1 MTTQC
6 PEVIGSLAFGLHMRR
21 QEDLQVAL
29 PEGTDAEAIKGS
41 YLFTVN
47 DSVVSYASL
56 AARNQCASQFVFSKN
71 KVAFESNPTQ
81 WIQLAHKMWRC
92 EITNE
97 DKASGRLLS
106 LVNQENDVFS
116 LASEV
121 INSGEIR
128 AFDVLH
134 VIESSLPYLEEIS
147 LDGLIHLCLVQ
158 HEHTKN
164 DMMSGRFISELKPV
178 LITRPDDCL
187 ALHERISETPLEE
200 TQGLYQVAL
209 SSLVK
214 SSEDQGFDLLLQD
227 SDSSSEFLKSAAI
240 WTLGVLLSESQ
251 VPAFRRKEVEE
262 VILRNISETIERVK
276 TSAVRVS
283 ARCLKVTNAFDETL
297 EELAESGNQVAL
309 CSIAESLFFDFKE
322 MKGLPGFEKWMRLL
336 SRVAPEYKGGI
347 DNTDFVLSQTLEDS
361 TCEQLVVEIL
371 TCWIS
376 QYGQLGVRDKSI
388 VDLFDTTCHELIQRP
403 ELISEIITEW
413 YLSSDNRLSAAATGL
428 LAEMN
433 LRKIKEVGFNSER
446 LDSLDKDDL
455 ILLARRMLG
464 YLSDE
469 DHLFSLTNSLLNT
482 ADASERTFGLV
493 LDLFVNAL
501 GEDYPGATI
510 ENLESAVES
519 ETDQKRIALYSNA
532 VRQIKARVE
541 QLDGLPRLQ
550 EFCPNN
556 ELEWAFQKA
565 RAKQM
570 SLEMEK
576 ANKGSIVEM
585 IATKIPIKAGKGWF
599 SYRDGKYSEPSY
611 LKPYSSEMSIP
622 RRCVTDEVG
631 QELQGILLRN
641 TQKGNK

>member
-1 MTTQC
+1 
-6 PEVIGSLAFGLHMRR
+6 
-21 QEDLQVAL
+21 
-29 PEGTDAEAIKGS
+29 
-41 YLFTVN
+41 
-47 DSVVSYASL
+47 
-56 AARNQCASQFVFSKN
+56 
-71 KVAFESNPTQ
+71 
-81 WIQLAHKMWRC
+81 
-92 EITNE
+92 
-97 DKASGRLLS
+97 
-106 LVNQENDVFS
+106 
-116 LASEV
+116 
-121 INSGEIR
+121 
-128 AFDVLH
+128 VLH

-178 LITRPDDCL
+178 LIARPDDCL

-251 VPAFRRKEVEE
+251 VPASRRKEVEE

-309 CSIAESLFFDFKE
+309 CSIAESIFFDFKE